1 MELAQIHLVFLHKL
15 FSKAVEISHFH
26 FIQSYILKFTVFYCW
41 QNQSRFKHFHCVKF
55 LAQNV
60 TSRSVAGMM
69 FRGNES
75 TSICRN
81 QTNLKSFLRNE
92 LCASPITF
100 FGTNPK
106 REQHENVIKFCN
118 PILQQQQLY
127 ITTRRLTTT
136 SSSLLLMVCLP
147 SLQNQMPK

>member
-1 MELAQIHLVFLHKL
+1 
-15 FSKAVEISHFH
+15 
-26 FIQSYILKFTVFYCW
+26 
-41 QNQSRFKHFHCVKF
+41 
-55 LAQNV
+55 
-60 TSRSVAGMM
+60 MM

-106 REQHENVIKFCN
+106 REQHVLKFCKQ
-118 PILQQQQLY
+118 ILQQLY

-136 SSSLLLMVCLP
+136 NSSLLLMVYLP
-147 SLQNQMPK
+147 LLAESDAKIRFRIRIKTFFNLCVFFCVVLSFCKWSSCRMLWFFNSDGTRPSFKGKGCKNLSRHRAPCI